1 MSLWCFHMECAALAA
16 TAAPAISAPL
26 RSLDLLRERLP
37 DRLRELLLDRLLLRP
52 RDLDLLRRCLAI
64 PAAATVPKA
73 ALAAVERLRRRL
85 PRLVL
90 FFVVVVVLRIID
102 RERERE

>member
-1 MSLWCFHMECAALAA
+1 
-16 TAAPAISAPL
+16 
-26 RSLDLLRERLP
+26 LDLLRK
-37 DRLRELLLDRLLLRP
+37 
-52 RDLDLLRRCLAI
+52 CFAT

-85 PRLVL
+85 VL
-90 FFVVVVVLRIID
+90 LLFVFVVVVLRIME